1 MKSKG
6 DTNKPIYDKTIDY
19 IISLRDDPTVKQSEY
34 HQILVLLCEKILHE
48 DVNKIETAIENA
60 EQSKQKCSACG
71 EILETWERE
80 ICGPCKIKDPKFEE
94 ELDE

>member
-19 IISLRDDPTVKQSEY
+19 IIFLRDEPTVKQSEY
-34 HQILVLLCEKILHE
+34 HRILVLLCEKILHE
-48 DVNKIETAIENA
+48 DVNKIETVIENA

-71 EILETWERE
+71 GILETWERE